1 MDLNSL
7 YKVIQDRQEHPKEG
21 SYTNS
26 LLNAGEDEILK
37 KVGEEAM
44 EVLLAGKGQTKERQI
59 EEISD
64 LAYHT
69 LVLMVYKGIRPEDIQ
84 AELEKRHR

>member
-1 MDLNSL
+1 MDIDALFEI
-7 YKVIQDRQEHPKEG
+7 IQDRFNHPKEG

-26 LLNAGEDEILK
+26 LFNAGEDEILK
-37 KVGEEAM
+37 KIGEEAM
-44 EVLLAGKGQTKERQI
+44 EVLLAGKGQGKQRQI
-59 EEISD
+59 EEVSD

-69 LVLMVYKGIRPEDIQ
+69 LVFMVAKGITPADIR